1 MIPDDRRYNRSHV
14 WAMQVGEL
22 LEIGVTEPILK
33 KISPL
38 ISVEF
43 PEVDDDVKVEL
54 GFGELEGSEE
64 THQLYPPI
72 ESRVIEA
79 NAELIWNHQKLLK
92 DPYGEGWL
100 LKLAMRDEEKVEA
113 LMDAQE
119 YREFC
124 AEDLGEKFAK

>member
-14 WAMQVGEL
+14 WAMQVGDL

-33 KISPL
+33 KVGAL
-38 ISVEF
+38 IAVEL

-54 GFGELEGSEE
+54 GFGELEGLEE

-72 ESRVIEA
+72 ESRVIEV
-79 NAELIWNHQKLLK
+79 NDELTWNHQKLLK
-92 DPYGEGWL
+92 DPYAGGWL
-100 LKLAMRDEEKVEA
+100 VRLAMRDAERVES
-113 LMDAQE
+113 LMTAEE

-124 AEDLGEKFAK
+124 ADELGAKFAR